1 MKETKSIVWFR
12 QDLRLKENP
21 ALEFAVSLGKVL
33 PIYILDQ
40 ENAGD
45 WPPGKASRWWLHH
58 SLASLDNAL
67 NGSLCTFNGD
77 PLEILTELIADEN
90 INNVFWNR
98 CYEPWQVSRDKTIK
112 CEIKKQV

>member
-45 WPPGKASRWWLHH
+45 WLQ
-58 SLASLDNAL
+58 
-67 NGSLCTFNGD
+67 
-77 PLEILTELIADEN
+77 
-90 INNVFWNR
+90 VR
-98 CYEPWQVSRDKTIK
+98 CPT
-112 CEIKKQV
+112 CESSV